1 MRQAPGRS
9 MLGASSPA
17 IWWSFSAS
25 SFCGNAPR
33 QTDRRIRFI
42 PERIPRINIYL
53 GNKIESEKKGAG
65 SRRPF
70 GGGAAKNGSDQ
81 RVVTQR
87 DVNLHAVVEETR
99 RCDRRHSE
107 RPGLRYAVEVP
118 GEFATVR
125 NEANDFAVFH
135 VDPLCS
141 AGDVDGAPGKG
152 RYDRALGRGRLH
164 RLAQEVGAHRRG
176 TGGQARGGKRYCE
189 KASDDEFHVIL
200 HLSG

>member
-99 RCDRRHSE
+99 RCDRRHIE

-125 NEANDFAVFH
+125 NEAHHFPVFH
-135 VDPLCS
+135 VHPLS
-141 AGDVDGAPGKG
+141 SPRPADASPTQP
-152 RYDRALGRGRLH
+152 RYPRALR
-164 RLAQEVGAHRRG
+164 
-176 TGGQARGGKRYCE
+176 
-189 KASDDEFHVIL
+189 
-200 HLSG
+200 